1 MQQRLGGVIAS
12 NERIVSQEGLN
23 SQGREIHNSMPARH
37 LFGGL
42 ARRLLGGLA
51 RLMRGLSASG
61 VVYPPQAWFT
71 RRVSG
76 GLTELT

>member
-12 NERIVSQEGLN
+12 NQQILSQEGLN
-23 SQGREIHNSMPARH
+23 SQGKKIHNSMP
-37 LFGGL
+37 